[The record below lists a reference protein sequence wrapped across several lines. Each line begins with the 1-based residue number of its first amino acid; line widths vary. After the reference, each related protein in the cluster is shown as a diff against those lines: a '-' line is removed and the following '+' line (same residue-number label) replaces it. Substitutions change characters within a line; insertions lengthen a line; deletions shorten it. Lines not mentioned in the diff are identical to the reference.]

1 MMYGLSETDLNLP
14 DSSAASGGGGDSGVD
29 INKAADAP
37 APAEAARFKYTA
49 NGREV
54 EEDINTILKRASQGY
69 NYAQHMESIK
79 KNETTLAEKEKQI
92 EALRNQWEPYDK
104 YAKENPDWANHVRQS
119 WETRLSSAVNGQ
131 DGQQPSATSY
141 NLPPEVQQKLAEL
154 EQFKNEFSAHKQS
167 LKAADEDAALNA
179 EIEAVGKE
187 YPEFDLK
194 YSDPNV
200 GKTLEAQIIEHANIK
215 GIHSFRA
222 AFRDMMF
229 DQIMTKRVTAS
240 KEATAKELQDRMK
253 KGIIK
258 TSDTP
263 FSKPSP
269 LANKGGAKSYYDLVN
284 EAGKELSLF

>member
-1 MMYGLSETDLNLP
+1 MMYGLDETDLNLP
-14 DSSAASGGGGDSGVD
+14 DAGSTSPAEGVD
-29 INKAADAP
+29 TNTVQPAAAV
-37 APAEAARFKYTA
+37 ETTKYKYTA

-104 YAKENPDWANHVRQS
+104 YAKENPEWANHVRQS
-119 WETRLSSAVNGQ
+119 WETRLSGAVNGQ
-131 DGQQPSATSY
+131 EGQPPSSTTY

-154 EQFKNEFSAHKQS
+154 ENFQKEYSAHKQS
-167 LKAADEDAALNA
+167 VKAAEEDAALNA
-179 EIEAVGKE
+179 EIDSVAKE

-194 YSDPNV
+194 YSDPSV

-229 DQIMTKRVTAS
+229 DQIMSKRVTAS
-240 KEATAKELQDRMK
+240 KEAAAKELQDRAK
-253 KGIIK
+253 KGIVK

-263 FSKPSP
+263 FTKQNPM
-269 LANKGGAKSYYDLVN
+269 ANKSGSKSYYDLVN
-284 EAGKELSLF
+284 EAGKELNLF

>member
-1 MMYGLSETDLNLP
+1 MMYGLDETDLNLP
-14 DSSAASGGGGDSGVD
+14 DAGSASSAPTDGVD
-29 INKAADAP
+29 TNTVQPAAAV
-37 APAEAARFKYTA
+37 ETVKYKYTA

-104 YAKENPDWANHVRQS
+104 YAKENPEWANHVKQS
-119 WETRLSSAVNGQ
+119 WETRLSGAVNGQ
-131 DGQQPSATSY
+131 DGQSPSANAY
-141 NLPPEVQQKLAEL
+141 NLPPEIQQKLAEL
-154 EQFKNEFSAHKQS
+154 DSFKNEYSAHKQAM
-167 LKAADEDAALNA
+167 KAADEDAALNA
-179 EIEAVGKE
+179 EIESVGKE

-194 YSDPNV
+194 YSDPSS
-200 GKTLEAQIIEHANIK
+200 GKSLEAQIIEHANIK

-229 DQIMTKRVTAS
+229 DQIMSKRVTAS
-240 KEATAKELQDRMK
+240 KEAAARELQDRAK
-253 KGIIK
+253 KGIVK

-263 FSKPSP
+263 FTKPSP
-269 LANKGGAKSYYDLVN
+269 MANKSGTKSYYDLVN
-284 EAGKELSLF
+284 EAGKELNLF